1 MHDHFDPS
9 IDSLYFQRFMEACRR
24 KYGFSSRGKLSAQG
38 TRNRGRLFCEL
49 SLLAC
54 VFAMTVSLQGQT
66 DTSAGKV
73 FQIGAFDRS
82 TLGFHGGQPK
92 GPVTFVVGK
101 SDPARDWYGSQP
113 ASFSSDGKGASAPRT
128 VQFAI
133 DGEPAAAYRLH
144 LAVLLGD
151 RAVPAIAVTINGR
164 RGVFYLSSKLNAVLG
179 GMDDQFESA
188 YVPAD
193 VSVHFPGNYLHKGT
207 NSIELEVLRVD
218 ESSNLPAGLNYD
230 AIQLDSLPAMP
241 ASQRASIQP
250 TVFYKRSGAK
260 LTEIV
265 DVYLNEVAA
274 ERGDLD
280 LELNGAHYSQPLH
293 TKSGFGEK
301 RFEFDIPEFAA
312 GTQAHLSW
320 TVDGKTNHL
329 DKAIDPQKKWTVLL
343 VPHIHL
349 DIGYSDYQAK
359 VAAIQARA
367 LDEAMDF
374 TKQAPDFRYSTDGS
388 WVLDQFMQTRS
399 ATDRERLIAAM
410 RKQEI
415 FIPAEYANLLTGFP
429 TAETLIRSLYYSA
442 NFSREHGTPFDYAD
456 ITDVPS
462 YGWSYASVLAAAGI
476 KYFVAGPN
484 GRETHAPVLIQ
495 GHLNE
500 SSPFWWEGPDGKKV
514 LFWYSRHYWEMG
526 IYFNT
531 PADPSVAYQT
541 LPLLLAPYQRAGYH
555 SDAMIMFGSQQEN
568 TDLFSQQATFA
579 KAWNEMYAH
588 PKMEYSGFYDAIK
601 RIAAPF
607 GEDIP
612 TIRGDGG
619 PYWEDGIA
627 STAELSATERRTEA
641 RAPSIEQLATVS
653 SLVDPRMAPDKQR
666 IDRMWTDMVLMDEH
680 TWTSHD
686 SVTDPT
692 SDETVTQSALKKHY
706 AVDASSIADFIA
718 KDSMAN
724 LADSISA
731 GRGSLIVFNT
741 LNWKRNGAVTFD
753 LRHGEEIVD
762 ASTGEVV
769 PAETLHD
776 GNALGSVQFIARDVP
791 GNGYK
796 VFEVRKATEAQE
808 PKATQSTILENSFYR
823 VTLDP
828 STGAVQS
835 IFDKD
840 LKKELVNQSSPY
852 KFGQYLYVT
861 GGDKQPNSL
870 QTFRMVPLPPAL
882 QVTGAHDGHLLSSV
896 HTQDGWVAQMESTDI
911 NTPSVQVEI
920 RLPEHEKKIEFV
932 EDITKQKVFTRE
944 AVYFAFPFA
953 MDHPEFNYEIQNGVV
968 NPAKDMYPGAG
979 HEWFSVQHWVSA
991 QQDGVSGTV
1000 MPLDASL
1007 VTLGDI
1013 YRGMWPTHF
1022 TDRKGTIF
1030 SYAMNNTWHTN
1041 YDAGQGGETQ
1051 LRYVVTS
1058 APSTDPV
1065 ALSRMGWDEATPLES
1080 DEVTRQDK
1088 AVDSQRALNGKRG
1101 RFLEVD
1107 DPNVVVEAWKSAEDG
1122 KGTILR
1128 LLDLGGVER
1137 KVTVRSPL
1145 LSLSSAVQ
1153 TDAVERDQHAL
1164 PLEGTHAFSITV
1176 HPHEIVTVRMLAA
1189 DTTAER

>member
-1 MHDHFDPS
+1 MHENVVPS
-9 IDSLYFQRFMEACRR
+9 LDISYFRSLIEGCKRR
-24 KYGFSSRGKLSAQG
+24 CGSSSEKKGLKHGSWLLFRISLPVCVLGLGLPLHAQTAG
-38 TRNRGRLFCEL
+38 
-49 SLLAC
+49 S
-54 VFAMTVSLQGQT
+54 VS
-66 DTSAGKV
+66 KV

-82 TLGFHGGQPK
+82 PLGFHGGQPK
-92 GPVTFVVGK
+92 EPVTFVVGK

-113 ASFSSDGKGASAPRT
+113 AASAAEGKSAEVAAAPRT
-128 VQFAI
+128 IQFAI

-144 LAVLLGD
+144 IAVTLGD
-151 RAVPAIAVTINGR
+151 RAVPAVAVAINGR
-164 RGVFYLSSKLNAVLG
+164 RGVFYLSSKLNSVLG

-193 VSVHFPGNYLHKGT
+193 VSIQFPGSYLHKGT
-207 NSIELEVLRVD
+207 NSIALEVLRVD
-218 ESSNLPAGLNYD
+218 EPANLPAGLTYD
-230 AIQLDSLPAMP
+230 AIQLDSLQAMP
-241 ASQRASIQP
+241 ASERASVQP
-250 TVFYKRSGAK
+250 TVFYKRGGEK
-260 LTEIV
+260 LTELV
-265 DVYLNEVAA
+265 DVFVEDSDTA
-274 ERGDLD
+274 EHGELD
-280 LELNGAHYSQPLH
+280 LELNGAHYKQPLH
-293 TKSGFGEK
+293 GKSGFGEQ
-301 RFEFDIPEFAA
+301 RVEFEVPEFAV

-320 TVDGKTNHL
+320 TGDGKTNHL
-329 DKAIDPQKKWTVLL
+329 DEVINPQKKWTVLV

-349 DIGYSDYQAK
+349 DVGYSDYQAK
-359 VAAIQARA
+359 VAAIQDRA
-367 LDEAMDF
+367 VDEAMDF
-374 TKQAPDFRYSTDGS
+374 TKQVPDFRYSTDGS

-399 ATDRERLIAAM
+399 AADRERLLTAM

-415 FIPAEYANLLTGFP
+415 FVPAQYANLLTGFP
-429 TAETLIRSLYYSA
+429 TTETLIRSLYYSA
-442 NFSREHGTPFDYAD
+442 NFSREHGTPFNYAN

-500 SSPFWWEGPDGKKV
+500 NSPFWWEGPDGKKV

-531 PADPSVAYQT
+531 PPDPAVAYQT
-541 LPLLLAPYQRAGYH
+541 LPLLLAPYQRPGYH
-555 SDAMIMFGSQQEN
+555 SDAMIVYGSQQEN
-568 TDLFSQQATFA
+568 TDLHSEQATFA
-579 KAWNEMYAH
+579 KSWNEMYAY
-588 PKMEYSGFYDAIK
+588 PKMEYSGFYDAMK
-601 RIAAPF
+601 RIAASS
-607 GEDIP
+607 GDDIP
-612 TIRGDGG
+612 TVRGDGG

-627 STAELSATERRTEA
+627 STAELQTMERRTEG
-641 RAPSIEQLATVS
+641 RAPSVEQLATMS
-653 SLVDPRMAPDKQR
+653 SLVNPRLAPDKER
-666 IDRMWTDMVLMDEH
+666 LDRMWTDMVLMDEH

-692 SDETVTQSALKKHY
+692 SDETITQSALKKHF
-706 AVDASSIADFIA
+706 AVDATSIADFVA
-718 KDSMAN
+718 KTSMAN

-731 GRGSLIVFNT
+731 RRSSVIVFNT
-741 LNWKRNGAVTFD
+741 LNWKRTGAVTFD
-753 LRHGEEIVD
+753 LRHGDELVD
-762 ASTGEVV
+762 SSTGEVV
-769 PAETLHD
+769 PVEILHD
-776 GNALGSVQFIARDVP
+776 GNALSRVRFVARDVP

-796 VFEVRKATEAQE
+796 VFEVRKGPAAQE
-808 PKATQSTILENSFYR
+808 SKATQSTVLENSFYR

-835 IFDKD
+835 IFDKQM
-840 LKKELVNQSSPY
+840 KKELVNQSSPY

-882 QVTGAHDGHLLSSV
+882 QVTGAHNGRLISSIY
-896 HTQDGWVAQMESTDI
+896 TPDGWVARMESTDV

-932 EDITKQKVFTRE
+932 EDVTKQKVLTRE

-979 HEWFSVQHWVSA
+979 HEWFSVQYWVSV

-1000 MPLDASL
+1000 MPLDAGL

-1013 YRGMWPTHF
+1013 YRGLWPTQF
-1022 TDRKGTIF
+1022 TDRTGTIF

-1041 YDAGQGGETQ
+1041 YEAGQGGATE

-1065 ALSRMGWDEATPLES
+1065 ALSRMGWEEATPLES
-1080 DEVTRQDK
+1080 DEVTHQDK
-1088 AVDSQRALNGKRG
+1088 AVDSERALNGKQG

-1128 LLDLGGVER
+1128 LLDLGSAER
-1137 KVTVRSPL
+1137 TVKVQTPL
-1145 LSLSSAVQ
+1145 LNLSSVVQ
-1153 TDAVERDQHAL
+1153 TDAVERDQHAV
-1164 PLEGTHAFSITV
+1164 PLESTHSFSVSI
-1176 HPHEIVTVRMLAA
+1176 HPHEIVTVRMLATEA
-1189 DTTAER
+1189 SAER